1 MTVLRVAAVQAS
13 YVLMDRDAT
22 IDRVAALTASAAR
35 EGGTARGVPRGVRA
49 RHAGLDRYPPR
60 PAVTELNR

>member
-13 YVLMDRDAT
+13 YVLMDRDA
-22 IDRVAALTASAAR
+22 APPATASPPSR
-35 EGGTARGVPRGVRA
+35 PSTGCGWWCVDTS
-49 RHAGLDRYPPR
+49 PR